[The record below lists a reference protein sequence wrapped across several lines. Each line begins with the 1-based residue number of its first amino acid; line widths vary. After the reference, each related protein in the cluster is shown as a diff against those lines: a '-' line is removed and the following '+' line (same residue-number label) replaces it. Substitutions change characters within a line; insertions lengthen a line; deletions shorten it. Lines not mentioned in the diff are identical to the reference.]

1 MYRPGH
7 TGAALLAVTPLAIA
21 VGLVGTVR
29 LSVLAFLVA
38 AAVASLPDIDNSL
51 PVEHRGPT
59 HTVWFVA
66 ALAAVAGVVGW
77 LVASGPSAVIVGLV
91 VGVAVGLSL
100 TSHLVADSITPM
112 GIRPFLPVSDR
123 EFCFNITPAKNP
135 RANSVLLTVGLGI
148 ASSSQ
153 ILVSVLASS

>member
-7 TGAALLAVTPLAIA
+7 TGAALLAVTPLATA
-21 VGLVGTVR
+21 VGLVSTAR
-29 LSVLAFLVA
+29 LSVLSLVFA

-66 ALAAVAGVVGW
+66 LLAAVAGVVGW
-77 LVASGPSAVIVGLV
+77 LVSSGPSAVGVGLV
-91 VGVAVGLSL
+91 VGTAFGLSL

-112 GIRPFLPVSDR
+112 GIRPFLPLSDR
-123 EFCFNITPAKNP
+123 EFCFDIVPAKNP
-135 RANSVLLTVGLGI
+135 RANRVLLSVGLVV
-148 ASSSQ
+148 ATLSQ
-153 ILVSVLASS
+153 ILLTWLR

>member
-7 TGAALLAVTPLAIA
+7 TGAALLAVTPLATA
-21 VGLVGTVR
+21 VGLVGAVR
-29 LSVLAFLVA
+29 LSVLIVLLA

-51 PVEHRGPT
+51 PVVHRGPT

-66 ALAAVAGVVGW
+66 MLAAVAGAVGW
-77 LVASGPSAVIVGLV
+77 LVASGPSAVSVGLV
-91 VGVAVGLSL
+91 VGSAVGLSL

-135 RANSVLLTVGLGI
+135 RANRVLLAVGLGT
-148 ASSSQ
+148 ASLSQ
-153 ILVSVLASS
+153 ILVTAVASS